1 MSFIDGFDLAI
12 TAFKYRNALEHVER
26 FLSRFTQNTDFSF
39 LALFSF
45 LSCFRIFTQNFS
57 VQNFK
62 NFGRC
67 QINKIE
73 KWRHT
78 NVEASTRIKIIRKW
92 FGIASI
98 EMDMRLY
105 AGDTYTVFPP
115 RPRWLIPKIESLLHC
130 LIDEIFPESQL
141 IFPRNSRNSN
151 TLNRYLIT
159 GFNTPWN

>member
-105 AGDTYTVFPP
+105 AGDTCTVFSPTTTMINTEN
-115 RPRWLIPKIESLLHC
+115 RISFALFDWWN
-130 LIDEIFPESQL
+130 F
-141 IFPRNSRNSN
+141 SRKPINFS
-151 TLNRYLIT
+151 TK
-159 GFNTPWN
+159 